1 MALTTPATCRTLA
14 ATAVLVTSS
23 AAMASTGSTSST
35 LGAWF
40 DTASEHVSDTWHE
53 GDTELYVPFWTYHH
67 RGTYDDDHIEDFN
80 EFPAGIGLGKGRYN
94 SSGNWEGMYAMGFM
108 DSHNKPSFMAGY
120 AWVPTWE
127 LGNDV
132 KAGVGVTG
140 FLMSRSNYWNG
151 IPFPGVLPIASIG
164 YKQLS
169 LQAAYI
175 PSTGRN
181 NGNVLFMW
189 GKWTFQ

>member
-1 MALTTPATCRTLA
+1 MRLTTCRALLACTLLSTTTVA
-14 ATAVLVTSS
+14 AAS
-23 AAMASTGSTSST
+23 AGSTV
-35 LGAWF
+35 GAWL
-40 DTASEHVSDTWHE
+40 DTAQEHVSDTWHN
-53 GDTELYVPFWTYHH
+53 GDTELYLPFWTYHH
-67 RGTYDDDHIEDFN
+67 RGTYDADHIEDFN
-80 EFPAGIGLGKGRYN
+80 EFPGGFGLGKGRYN

-108 DSHNKPSFMAGY
+108 DSHNKPSLMAGY

-127 LGNDV
+127 LGNEV

-151 IPFPGVLPIASIG
+151 IPFPGVLPIASLG

-169 LQAAYI
+169 LNAAYI